1 MAEPERL
8 AALKECLETYRST
21 LEKVNEQL
29 AGPAGAEAGALAEQ
43 RQLLRRKIEQAE
55 IEIGFI
61 EDVDGLIARY
71 TERQRVALERARA
84 EQDPARKRVF
94 DERARFCEV
103 VINEALE
110 KKQTVK
116 PLPSGA
122 LNEIL
127 ADLRRAAQ
135 EAKDTVAS
143 INRAIEIAN
152 KVLDGLIL
160 LAQVAAKAMI

>member
-8 AALKECLETYRST
+8 AALKQCLETYRST
-21 LEKVNEQL
+21 LAKVNEQL
-29 AGPAGAEAGALAEQ
+29 AGAAEAGALAEH

-71 TERQRVALERARA
+71 TERQRVALDSARA
-84 EQDPARKRVF
+84 EKDPGRKRAF

-127 ADLRRAAQ
+127 ADLRLAAQ

>member
-8 AALKECLETYRST
+8 AALKQCLETYRST

-29 AGPAGAEAGALAEQ
+29 AGAAGAEAGALAEQ

-71 TERQRVALERARA
+71 TERQRVALDSARV
-84 EQDPARKRVF
+84 EKDPGRKRAF

-127 ADLRRAAQ
+127 ADLRLAAQ

-160 LAQVAAKAMI
+160 LAQVAAKMMI